1 MAARI
6 RKDDVVIV
14 RSGNSRGMTGKVLS
28 VLPDRQ
34 RVIVEGVNMVWK
46 HIKPTQQ
53 NRKGGRLQ
61 KPAPIHI
68 SKVQPVDPDTD
79 RGTRVKIGQRDG
91 LKVRLSSKGKELS
104 VVGKA

>member
-6 RKDDVVIV
+6 RKDDMVIV
-14 RSGNSRGMTGKVLS
+14 RSGNHRGTTGKVLS
-28 VLPDRQ
+28 VLPDKQ

-53 NRKGGRLQ
+53 NRKGGRVQ
-61 KPAPIHI
+61 KPAPIHV
-68 SKVQPVDPDTD
+68 SKVQPIDPDTG